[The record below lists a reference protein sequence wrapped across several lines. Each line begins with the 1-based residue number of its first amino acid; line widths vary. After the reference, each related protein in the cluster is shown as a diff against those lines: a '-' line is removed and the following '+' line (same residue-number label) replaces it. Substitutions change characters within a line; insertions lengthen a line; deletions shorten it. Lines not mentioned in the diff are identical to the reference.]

1 MSSATNSRRGITA
14 AWRISGWSTLIFA
27 VGAIVAFFFLH
38 RFVSHEIQ
46 RRSDAWLLGE
56 VEVLGDVAER
66 TPKGILYD
74 RIVDE
79 IAELATKEV
88 PTESQN
94 TQNPNDAVFFLE
106 LGPDNSLKLWVGK
119 GNSSDYLTP
128 IRAAAIRPGI
138 PGNISVVGAPIPFR
152 IVADKTEAGDTIYLG
167 LSEHNN
173 RLLLRRMRVY
183 FFSSGATIVLLG
195 FILVFVTSRRT
206 LARVEAVTDIA
217 ARIGQND
224 LKSRVPEVDGNDEI
238 ARLARTVN
246 GMLDRIEK
254 SVNQL
259 HTITDSLAH
268 DLRSPMTAIR
278 GKLEMVLLADTN
290 GQWSD
295 PLGSAVEEID
305 RLTELL
311 TKSLDVAEAN
321 ADALRLRRQHL
332 DLNALLR
339 TIVDL
344 YEPSLTD
351 RGIRVDLYSTG
362 PATIFAD
369 SALMHRMLANLLDN
383 AGKHLP
389 AGSKVTFRL
398 SSSAG
403 QILLIVDDDGPG
415 FPPETLSHLFE
426 RFVKGPHSKGTGL
439 GLAFV
444 EAVVR
449 AHDGQ
454 ITAANRTPQGASFTI
469 TLPASS
475 V

>member
-1 MSSATNSRRGITA
+1 MSSATSSRRGITA

-88 PTESQN
+88 PSEGQSPLDPNES
-94 TQNPNDAVFFLE
+94 VFFLE
-106 LGPDNSLKLWVGK
+106 LGPDSAVKLWVGR
-119 GNSSDYLTP
+119 GNSADYLSP
-128 IRAAAIRPGI
+128 IRAAKISPGT

-152 IVADKTEAGDTIYLG
+152 IVADKTEEGDTIYLG
-167 LSEHNN
+167 LSERNN
-173 RLLLRRMRVY
+173 RMLLRRLRVY
-183 FFSSGATIVLLG
+183 FFSSGATIVLFG

-206 LARVEAVTDIA
+206 LARVESVTNIA

-224 LKSRVPEVDGNDEI
+224 LKSRVPEVAGNDEI

-278 GKLEMVLLADTN
+278 GKLEMVLLADTA

-321 ADALRLRRQHL
+321 AEALRLRRQHL

-339 TIVDL
+339 TIVDF

-351 RGIRVDLYSTG
+351 RGIQVALYSTG

-389 AGSKVTFRL
+389 AGSTVTFRL
-398 SSSAG
+398 SSGAG
-403 QILLIVDDDGPG
+403 QLQLIVDDDGPG
-415 FPPETLSHLFE
+415 FPPETLTHLFE
-426 RFVKGPHSKGTGL
+426 RFVKGPNSKGTGL

-454 ITAANRTPQGASFTI
+454 ITAQNRTPQGAFFTI
-469 TLPASS
+469 ILPASS